1 MIIARDWETLCVVS
15 CRCSLAPVP
24 PHQHCGSPGSQSTYG
39 VLVVSTDILSPDI
52 HHNFPGVNGQVC
64 VVERPIELLLRD
76 RLVSGVVVWG
86 EVWVS
91 ESLLRSY
98 TLLGVK
104 DQHVL

>member
-1 MIIARDWETLCVVS
+1 
-15 CRCSLAPVP
+15 
-24 PHQHCGSPGSQSTYG
+24 
-39 VLVVSTDILSPDI
+39 
-52 HHNFPGVNGQVC
+52 
-64 VVERPIELLLRD
+64 
-76 RLVSGVVVWG
+76 VVWG